1 MQITA
6 DQRTRGVEEKNRK
19 QIRRSKK
26 RKKKQNQN
34 LKCQQQIACCRCKK
48 TSKAG
53 SDPLEL
59 SHRSSE
65 PFGKFSDQRDQ
76 DPTLKADRRNTIEK
90 PRILRSKKLKGHL

>member
-6 DQRTRGVEEKNRK
+6 DKRTRGVEEKNRR
-19 QIRRSKK
+19 QIQPFE
-26 RKKKQNQN
+26 KKKEETKPKSKIQNVSNKLLVAATQ
-34 LKCQQQIACCRCKK
+34 K

-76 DPTLKADRRNTIEK
+76 DPTLKADRRNTIVK
-90 PRILRSKKLKGHL
+90 PWIL

>member
-6 DQRTRGVEEKNRK
+6 DKRTRGVEEKNRK
-19 QIRRSKK
+19 QIQPFEKK
-26 RKKKQNQN
+26 NEETKTKIQNAGNKLLVAATQ
-34 LKCQQQIACCRCKK
+34 K

-76 DPTLKADRRNTIEK
+76 DPTLKADRRNTIVK
-90 PRILRSKKLKGHL
+90 PRIL

>member
-6 DQRTRGVEEKNRK
+6 DKRTRGVEENNRK
-19 QIRRSKK
+19 QIQPFE
-26 RKKKQNQN
+26 KKKEETKTKIENASNKLLVAATQ
-34 LKCQQQIACCRCKK
+34 K

-76 DPTLKADRRNTIEK
+76 DPTLKADRRNTIVK
-90 PRILRSKKLKGHL
+90 PWIL